1 MLCKPSSS
9 VTGNALEWRTRR
21 RKRQVMY
28 AHQEVDTLQDMGR
41 VALVTGATQGL
52 GLALVESLAA
62 RLESEDIVY
71 LTGRD
76 GSRIADARAGLS
88 PGRAEVRGE
97 LLDVSGDETVAETA
111 ARLIDRHGSLDIVIS
126 NAYGRILPADR
137 PERVI
142 AGYTETNNLGTTRV
156 LRAFAPTLRD
166 GGTLLVVA
174 STLGTLYYLAPVLHG
189 RFDELETLEDVDVA
203 VGRWQEAVEVGSA
216 LAEAWPGFL
225 NIPSKIAQ
233 VAAVRVLTRQRRRS
247 DLERGILLASVCPG
261 MIDTGASRPW
271 FDMRHAQS
279 PAQAAG
285 PLVDLALRDS
295 LDASTYGELVRFGH
309 VLPWKP

>member
-1 MLCKPSSS
+1 
-9 VTGNALEWRTRR
+9 
-21 RKRQVMY
+21 
-28 AHQEVDTLQDMGR
+28 MGR

-62 RLESEDIVY
+62 RLDSEDTVY

-76 GSRIADARAGLS
+76 AARIADAQAGLG
-88 PGRAEVRGE
+88 PGRARVRGE
-97 LLDVSGDETVAETA
+97 LLDVAREESVAETA
-111 ARLIDRHGSLDIVIS
+111 ARLVDRHGTLEIVIS
-126 NAYGRILPADR
+126 NAYSRILPEDR
-137 PERVI
+137 PEQVI
-142 AGYTETNNLGTTRV
+142 GGYTETNNLGTTRV
-156 LRAFAPTLRD
+156 LRAFLPTLGE

-174 STLGTLYYLAPVLHG
+174 STLGTLYYLAPVLHE
-189 RFDELETLEDVDVA
+189 RFDELETLEEADAA
-203 VGRWQEAVEVGSA
+203 VRRWREAVEDGSA
-216 LAEAWPGFL
+216 LAEGWPAFL

-233 VAAVRVLTRQRRRS
+233 VGAVRAVARKRRQA
-247 DLERGILLASVCPG
+247 DIERGILLASVCPG

-271 FDMRHAQS
+271 FDMSHAQT

-295 LDASTYGELVRFGH
+295 LDASLYGELIRFGN

>member
-1 MLCKPSSS
+1 
-9 VTGNALEWRTRR
+9 
-21 RKRQVMY
+21 
-28 AHQEVDTLQDMGR
+28 MGK

-62 RLESEDIVY
+62 RLEGDDIVY

-76 GSRIADARAGLS
+76 AARIADARAGLG
-88 PGRAEVRGE
+88 PGRAQVQVE
-97 LLDVSGDETVAETA
+97 LLDVSRGEAAAETA
-111 ARLIDRHGSLDIVIS
+111 ARLVERHGSLDIVIS
-126 NAYGRILPADR
+126 NAYRRVLPQDR
-137 PERVI
+137 PEQVI
-142 AGYTETNNLGTTRV
+142 GAYTETNNLGTTRV

-174 STLGTLYYLAPVLHG
+174 STLGTLHYLAPVLHE
-189 RFDELETLEDVDVA
+189 RFDELETLEQADAA
-203 VGRWQEAVEVGSA
+203 VRRWREAVQDGSA
-216 LAEAWPGFL
+216 LAEGWPTFL

-233 VAAVRVLTRQRRRS
+233 VGAVRALARQRRES
-247 DLERGILLASVCPG
+247 DLERGILLAAVCPG

-271 FDMRHAQS
+271 FDMSHAQT

-285 PLVDLALRDS
+285 PLVDLVLRSS
-295 LDASTYGELVRFGH
+295 LEASLHGELIRFGH

>member
-1 MLCKPSSS
+1 
-9 VTGNALEWRTRR
+9 
-21 RKRQVMY
+21 
-28 AHQEVDTLQDMGR
+28 
-41 VALVTGATQGL
+41 
-52 GLALVESLAA
+52 
-62 RLESEDIVY
+62 
-71 LTGRD
+71 
-76 GSRIADARAGLS
+76 
-88 PGRAEVRGE
+88 
-97 LLDVSGDETVAETA
+97 
-111 ARLIDRHGSLDIVIS
+111 
-126 NAYGRILPADR
+126 
-137 PERVI
+137 
-142 AGYTETNNLGTTRV
+142 
-156 LRAFAPTLRD
+156 
-166 GGTLLVVA
+166 VVA
-174 STLGTLYYLAPVLHG
+174 STLGTLHYLAPVLHE